1 MMYGFFGIIGGEKSL
16 IQIELLIGLLTIA
29 VILPASV
36 SAQGYGGI
44 QGGNLL
50 NIPDPLDYNLSEIE
64 IADLRFMHSEEQMSH
79 DLYAEWSEKYSLPVF
94 DNIAQSE
101 TTHTQSVKFLL
112 DRYNLT
118 PGSAPTEIQDFSA
131 SLKELGN
138 KSLVDALSAGVKIE
152 EQDIADLDRA
162 IANTTREDLKTV
174 YENLKSGSEN
184 HLAAFTKQLS

>member
-1 MMYGFFGIIGGEKSL
+1 M